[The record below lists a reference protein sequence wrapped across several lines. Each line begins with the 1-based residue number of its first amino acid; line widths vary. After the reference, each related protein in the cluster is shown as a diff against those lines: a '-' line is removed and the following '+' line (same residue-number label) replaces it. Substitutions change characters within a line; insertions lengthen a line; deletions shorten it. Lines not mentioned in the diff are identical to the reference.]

1 MNIRLSRLLAIAGVV
16 VLTAY
21 VTTAAC
27 ATTQAVQLNFS
38 GEVNGEAFSCGS
50 SYQLGN
56 AITPVVVNDF
66 RLYVSDIVLTDT
78 DGNSAPLILEQ
89 DDKWQLD
96 TVALLDFESGTDNC
110 SNGTVE
116 TNSVVRGTVP
126 AGDYTGVEFSI
137 GVPFTLNHGDPT
149 LQGSPLN
156 LTAMFWNWRGGYK
169 FMKFDMTLVSAISKA
184 RDHGEANIHGSMNV
198 ALSAAKALNNHHP
211 EPQAGK
217 YVDASAWVLH
227 LGSTRCA
234 SATRTVA
241 PSECLHG
248 NRIKVKLDAFDSE
261 QHILVIDPAAVLAT
275 SDVSQNAMDTS
286 PGCMSFPE
294 DADCEPV
301 FALLGLGP
309 GGKSAGQQVLVT
321 VR

>member
-1 MNIRLSRLLAIAGVV
+1 MRKRGVNRQLDLIDMNFRLSRLLAIAGVV
-16 VLTAY
+16 VLTAN
-21 VTTAAC
+21 VTTAPC
-27 ATTQAVQLNFS
+27 ATIQSVQLSFS
-38 GEVNGEAFSCGS
+38 GEENGEAFSCGS
-50 SYQLGN
+50 NYQLGN
-56 AITPVVVNDF
+56 ANTPVVVNDF

-78 DGNSAPLILEQ
+78 HGNSVPLILEQ

-137 GVPFTLNHGDPT
+137 GVPFRLNHGDPT

-169 FMKFDMTLVSAISKA
+169 FMKFDMTLVSST
-184 RDHGEANIHGSMNV
+184 S
-198 ALSAAKALNNHHP
+198 
-211 EPQAGK
+211 
-217 YVDASAWVLH
+217 DASGWVLH

-248 NRIKVKLDAFDSE
+248 NRIKVKVDAFDSE
-261 QHILVIDPAAVLAT
+261 QHILVIDPAAVLTA
-275 SDVSQNAMDTS
+275 SDISQNAVDTS

-309 GGKSAGQQVLVT
+309 GDKSAGQQVLVT